1 MSRFALNFSR
11 ARLWGSLALAGALL
25 VTACNDEDTPDE
37 NNEPNVEG
45 HADCDPIN
53 EGYCALPWPSNL
65 YLKEDASRVT
75 GHTLNLGETTLPP
88 GRSAVAPEA
97 WNNLDGYGVS
107 SPILFHFPSLDL
119 SGLPSE
125 DDMSGS
131 WGGEPGDAMLL
142 RVEDSGALTRI
153 PFWVERDLRDSE
165 AKAVTYIR
173 PAIILEEGV
182 RYIVALRNLKHLDGT
197 DVERSPAFDKLVR
210 NAAAGDPLL
219 EDRQARFNRVFDEL
233 ETIGIER
240 EELTLAW
247 DFNTMSD
254 ESLHGPMLRMRELAL
269 AALDGGGPEMRIEAM
284 TAYQNADS
292 TAAAYDATIAFDI
305 TGTFVSPWFMKSAG
319 QGHLFN
325 TDAEGVIQQNGTI
338 ERPFWIRVPYTAV
351 GGDAVP
357 AGLMQYGHGLL
368 GQGSQVRGRFNNRVA
383 DEYNY
388 IHFASD
394 WTGMSDSDLVAI
406 TTLLGSFGNFRWL
419 SDNMHQGIIEFMVL
433 AKGMIHTFPELDE
446 VLDAEIQV
454 DTDKIF
460 YNGISQ
466 GGIYGATYVAV
477 SPDID
482 VGHLGVPGSNY
493 SMLLQRSVDFDLF
506 EGIFQISTPAPS
518 SRAILLAAAQT
529 LWDMTDPA
537 SYYRH
542 LEVDPFPG
550 NNPKHVLL
558 VPAKGD
564 FQVSPLTNVIAANSL
579 LGIAVMEGWGQDITH
594 MGLNETPYTSNGQP
608 YKGSGVVIY
617 DLGNAWPPLGNITPI
632 IDGTG
637 VDANGLGDPHGI
649 PRYFPAHQEQMM
661 HFLET
666 GGEIIDVCGGNGCN
680 FSQAP
685 CGSTPHLDARECWVD
700 D

>member
-1 MSRFALNFSR
+1 MSRLALSFSR
-11 ARLWGSLALAGALL
+11 ASLWASFALAGALL
-25 VTACNDEDTPDE
+25 VTACGDDAPD
-37 NNEPNVEG
+37 EPNVEG

-65 YLKEDASRVT
+65 YLKEDAGRVT
-75 GHTLNLGETTLPP
+75 GHTITFGETTLPP
-88 GRSAVAPEA
+88 GRTAVSPEA

-119 SGLPSE
+119 SGLPNE
-125 DDMSGS
+125 HDMRGS
-131 WGGEPGDAMLL
+131 WSGELGDAMLF
-142 RVEDSGALTRI
+142 RVEDEGSLTRI
-153 PFWVERDLRDSE
+153 PFWVERDLRDTE
-165 AKAVTYIR
+165 EHAVIYIR
-173 PAIILEEGV
+173 PAVILDEGA
-182 RYIVALRNLKHLDGT
+182 RYIVALRDLKHLDGSA
-197 DVERSPAFDKLVR
+197 VERSPAFDKLVR
-210 NAAAGDPLL
+210 NAGGGDPQLA
-219 EDRQARFNRVFDEL
+219 DRQARFNQVFDEL
-233 ETIGIER
+233 ETLGVER
-240 EELTLAW
+240 DGLTLAW
-247 DFNTMSD
+247 DFNTMSG

-269 AALDGGGPEMRIEAM
+269 DALDGGGPEMRIETIDAK
-284 TAYQNADS
+284 QNDDPNAPN
-292 TAAAYDATIAFDI
+292 YDRTIAFDI
-305 TGTFVSPWFMKSAG
+305 TGTFVSPWFMKPDS

-325 TDAEGVIQQNGTI
+325 TDDEGLIQQNGTV

-351 GGDAVP
+351 GDGASP

-368 GQGSQVRGRFNNRVA
+368 GKGSQVRGSFNNRVA
-383 DEYNY
+383 SEYNY

-394 WTGMSDSDLVAI
+394 WTGMSDPDLTAI

-433 AKGMIHTFPELDE
+433 AKGMVHTFPELDE
-446 VLDAEIQV
+446 VINAEIQV
-454 DTDKIF
+454 NTDQLY

-466 GGIYGATYVAV
+466 GGIFGATYVAV

-506 EGIFQISTPAPS
+506 EGIFQISTRAPS
-518 SRAILLAAAQT
+518 SRAIVLAAAQT

-550 NNPKHVLL
+550 NNPKYVLL
-558 VPAKGD
+558 APAKGD
-564 FQVSPLTNVIAANSL
+564 FQVTPLTNVIAANSL
-579 LGIAVMEGWGQDITH
+579 LGVAVMEGWGQDISH
-594 MGLNETPYTSNGQP
+594 MGLNETPYTTGGQP
-608 YKGSGVVIY
+608 YKGSGVVMY
-617 DLGNAWPPLGNITPI
+617 NLGNAWPAPGNITPVVG
-632 IDGTG
+632 DTG
-637 VDANGLGDPHGI
+637 LDANGLGDPHGI

-661 HFLET
+661 HFLES

-680 FSQAP
+680 FTKEE
-685 CGSTPHLDARECWVD
+685 CGTTPHLDARECWTD